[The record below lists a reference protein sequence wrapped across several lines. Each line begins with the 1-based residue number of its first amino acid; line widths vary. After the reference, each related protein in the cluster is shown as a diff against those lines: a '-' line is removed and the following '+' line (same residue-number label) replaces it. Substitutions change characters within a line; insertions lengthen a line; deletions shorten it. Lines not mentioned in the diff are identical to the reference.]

1 MKITKYI
8 MKNKECGLSI
18 PKGKITKLI
27 DTTRDG
33 DTHYSSEEAIYRN
46 RHN

>member
-1 MKITKYI
+1 MNIAKYI
-8 MKNKECGLSI
+8 MKNKEYDHTE
-18 PKGKITKLI
+18 KKLI
-27 DTTRDG
+27 DAARDG